1 MPASSAGVVT
11 AATASLAARTS
22 VTLAP
27 VEAVRTEVEI
37 VVQASLDAA
46 PAPEPVEVLLAV
58 AEQPARR
65 AAAARLTVTALIRR
79 RVGVGEIMTGPFM
92 GCVVSFACV
101 LGWMRVE

>member
-46 PAPEPVEVLLAV
+46 PAPVEVLLAV

-65 AAAARLTVTALIRR
+65 AAAARLAVTALVRR

-92 GCVVSFACV
+92 SCLVFVECV
-101 LGWMRVE
+101 LG